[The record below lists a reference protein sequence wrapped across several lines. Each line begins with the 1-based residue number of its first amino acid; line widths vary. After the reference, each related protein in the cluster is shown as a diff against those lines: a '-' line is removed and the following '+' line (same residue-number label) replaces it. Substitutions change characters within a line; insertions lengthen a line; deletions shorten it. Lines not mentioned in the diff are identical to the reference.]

1 MQVFSLLLSEKS
13 QVIYLLLNVYFHYNL
28 ALKSN
33 HFRVKYENVFVHTNK
48 KGIRFTNALK
58 IIFESL
64 CSAQ

>member
-1 MQVFSLLLSEKS
+1 MQVFSLHLSEKS
-13 QVIYLLLNVYFHYNL
+13 QVIYLLLNWYFHYNL

-33 HFRVKYENVFVHTNK
+33 HFCVKYENVFVRTNK

-64 CSAQ
+64 C